1 LTSPTTDRGREGHLR
16 LAWFGHAVGERAD
29 GLTTYSAEVV
39 GGLRRRGV
47 EVWFHHASRDG
58 LIAPVPE
65 DHRLGWPTWRFKT
78 VTVSRFGFR
87 GELSSWLARVRP
99 DLVHTSLSFTLAD
112 GWIGQQARAVG
123 AATVVTFHLP
133 FGPEGSGRARVMRQ
147 LHRFWAPRLRAYQ
160 RVIVFSEGHR
170 DRLAEVGVERSR
182 IEVLPN
188 AVDTGVFCPGPSR
201 IRRTRLA
208 GASLVVGF
216 AGRLDPEK
224 GLPQLLDGFLGAEL
238 GPDARLIIAGAGA
251 LVERVRAAQSDPRV
265 IYLGRLLTLEERVDF
280 WRGVDVFC
288 LPSNAEGLSLAL
300 LEAMASGCA
309 VAATPEGG
317 ATLVGGVATTLNPT
331 SLADSVSQLLHLLMQ
346 EPAELR
352 RRGVMARE
360 EAERH
365 HGMSAMLDRLLGIYA
380 ECLRRAAGDVSSAG
394 QP

>member
-1 LTSPTTDRGREGHLR
+1 MTSSTTDHRGQRHLR

-47 EVWFHHASRDG
+47 EVWFHHATRDG
-58 LIAPVPE
+58 LIAPVAE
-65 DHRLGWPTWRFKT
+65 DHRIGWPTWRFKT
-78 VTVSRFGFR
+78 VTMSQFGFR
-87 GELSSWLARVRP
+87 RELSSWLAKVRP
-99 DLVHTSLSFTLAD
+99 DVVHTSLSFTLAD
-112 GWIGQQARAVG
+112 GWIGRQARANG

-147 LHRFWAPRLRAYQ
+147 LHRFWAPRLREYQ
-160 RVIVFSEGHR
+160 RVIVFSKGHR
-170 DRLAEVGVERSR
+170 DRLVEVGVERSR

-188 AVDTGVFCPGPSR
+188 AVDTDVFGPGPSR
-201 IRRTRLA
+201 VRQTRLA

-224 GLPQLLDGFLGAEL
+224 GLPQLLEGFLGADL
-238 GPDARLIIAGAGA
+238 GPDARLVIAGAGA
-251 LVERVRAAQSDPRV
+251 LTERVKAAQSDPRV

-317 ATLVGGVATTLNPT
+317 ATLVGGVATTLDPRALT
-331 SLADSVSQLLHLLMQ
+331 ASVSQLLHRLME
-346 EPAELR
+346 EPGELR
-352 RRGVMARE
+352 RQGVMARE

-365 HGMSAMLDRLLGIYA
+365 HGMAALLDRLLGIYA
-380 ECLRRAAGDVSSAG
+380 ECLGRAAGDVGSWG
-394 QP
+394 